1 MEMVIRNFIIFGL
14 VQMAT
19 ANEHYRHT
27 NRKDP
32 GRNFKLSLITLK
44 QYDFYK
50 ICSDHKKVYSK
61 QFNSFIRI

>member
-1 MEMVIRNFIIFGL
+1 MEMVFRNFIIFGL

-44 QYDFYK
+44 QYDFYNK
-50 ICSDHKKVYSK
+50 IIKKYIQS
-61 QFNSFIRI
+61 SLILL